1 MMAVVANR
9 RSVMTLFSRPTDIH
23 SHRTRLVL
31 AEKNI
36 NIEIANVPGPDLPLH
51 ERESTGFRLDLE
63 SCVGPGR
70 ERGGRHDGGPDG
82 AHRPGTG
89 RPSPHGLRLARA
101 AGAGGATC
109 SGSLAAWNILVRG

>member
-36 NIEIANVPGPDLPLH
+36 NIEIANVPG
-51 ERESTGFRLDLE
+51 R
-63 SCVGPGR
+63 
-70 ERGGRHDGGPDG
+70 
-82 AHRPGTG
+82 
-89 RPSPHGLRLARA
+89 
-101 AGAGGATC
+101 TC
-109 SGSLAAWNILVRG
+109 PRT